1 MPCTGTGTCTAA
13 ASSRDEMLVTVEGD
27 TRKSPTTVCRAAT
40 IGTGSRTSYHYDVIL
55 IFELH
60 LSGDLAALPPLGTA
74 VGPAAGTC
82 DLHLVNPLRWR
93 VPALILPVISEGEF
107 FRFTPCPLGILVFD
121 LLGIS
126 FVHTNYHKVLCDLR
140 EIAYASIGILGR
152 HGVA

>member
-1 MPCTGTGTCTAA
+1 VGSTTGT
-13 ASSRDEMLVTVEGD
+13 
-27 TRKSPTTVCRAAT
+27 
-40 IGTGSRTSYHYDVIL
+40 SY
-55 IFELH
+55 
-60 LSGDLAALPPLGTA
+60 
-74 VGPAAGTC
+74 
-82 DLHLVNPLRWR
+82 LHLVFAFGWR
-93 VPALILPVISEGEF
+93 FPALIFAIICEGEF